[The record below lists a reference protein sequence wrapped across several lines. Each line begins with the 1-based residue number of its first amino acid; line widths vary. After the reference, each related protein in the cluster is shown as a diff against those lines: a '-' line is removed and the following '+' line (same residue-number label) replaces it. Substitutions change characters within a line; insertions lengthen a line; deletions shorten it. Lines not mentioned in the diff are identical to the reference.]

1 MIQGRPA
8 YLKINSPFSSCA
20 ALVIP
25 PPALLPSSLS
35 QWEDPVYMSQLESG
49 LCLEINK
56 LAPLSAWNFPLSG
69 NTSHHPRDER
79 FPSSLWRT
87 LGKRR
92 RAQGTSMVVQW
103 LRLHSQCIQH
113 GFDAWPGK
121 RDATKSLDGTTKD
134 PACCNEDHT
143 GCN

>member
-1 MIQGRPA
+1 MHRQAESGKTGLGGSCVLDPGKTSLPKNKQPFLILCSLSRPS
-8 YLKINSPFSSCA
+8 LSLP
-20 ALVIP
+20 
-25 PPALLPSSLS
+25 PSSLS

-103 LRLHSQCIQH
+103 LRLCTPNAYSM
-113 GFDAWPGK
+113 GSMPG
-121 RDATKSLDGTTKD
+121 LGTR
-134 PACCNEDHT
+134 CH
-143 GCN
+143 